1 MIQISETAATRLKS
15 LKQEESKDASFFLRV
30 EVKKGGCSGLS
41 YKMNFDNVK
50 RDGDKE
56 FEHNGEK
63 IVVDNQSFMYLI
75 GMTLDFSGGLN
86 GKGFVFNNPN
96 ASKACGCGASFN
108 V

>member
-1 MIQISETAATRLKS
+1 MIQMTETAANKLKALRS
-15 LKQEESKDASFFLRV
+15 EEGRSADYFLRV

-41 YKMNFDNVK
+41 YKMNFVNEMQP
-50 RDGDKE
+50 GDKA
-56 FEHNGEK
+56 FEAFGEK
-63 IVVDNQSFMYLI
+63 LVVDNQSFMYLI

-96 ASKACGCGASFN
+96 ATKACGCGASFN